1 MAVVRLSVPVATEP
15 PSVGVL
21 RPLTGQIEAGYATS
35 TTGSPPNPPPIPW
48 DQRTSGATTVAVA
61 ISVPITAKDL
71 FIWWSASCFLA
82 IQLTDRTTLVT
93 KRSSELRIF
102 VSYQG
107 PGPGRTGPRRSFHD
121 RYRQKDAASARL
133 GRPGA
138 PPYGSRNRNDWRIIG
153 AMRRDVGA
161 ELEVEISAPTTLE
174 FQIAVAPHPN
184 TEVSES
190 LSFVLDGNR
199 FQPLEISG
207 VHGNRIHK
215 LDAPVGNLK
224 VNYAATIVGQTD
236 PAPVTEYDL
245 SMYLRPSRYAEADKF
260 YGFAATEFGNYIDSA
275 TLLEK
280 VSSWV
285 GTRLNYVP
293 GSSDPIDGAVDTL
306 LAGAGVCRDFA
317 HLVVA
322 LLRAVNVPARVV
334 SVYAPGLYPMD
345 FHAVAEAFVEGQWRV
360 VDGTLLAPRQTLVR
374 IATGRDAADIASL
387 DNHKGQI
394 ELNQLVV
401 TAVVEGGLPRDSID
415 QLVSIR

>member
-1 MAVVRLSVPVATEP
+1 
-15 PSVGVL
+15 
-21 RPLTGQIEAGYATS
+21 
-35 TTGSPPNPPPIPW
+35 
-48 DQRTSGATTVAVA
+48 
-61 ISVPITAKDL
+61 
-71 FIWWSASCFLA
+71 
-82 IQLTDRTTLVT
+82 
-93 KRSSELRIF
+93 
-102 VSYQG
+102 
-107 PGPGRTGPRRSFHD
+107 
-121 RYRQKDAASARL
+121 
-133 GRPGA
+133 
-138 PPYGSRNRNDWRIIG
+138 
-153 AMRRDVGA
+153 MRRDVGA
-161 ELEVEISAPTTLE
+161 ELEVEITAPTTLE
-174 FQIAVAPHPN
+174 FQIAVAPHPK

-190 LSFVLDGNR
+190 LSFVLDGNPL
-199 FQPLEISG
+199 QPLEISG

-215 LDAPVGNLK
+215 LDAPVGNLM
-224 VNYAATIVGQTD
+224 VDYAATIVGQTD
-236 PAPVTEYDL
+236 PAPATDYDL

-293 GSSDPIDGAVDTL
+293 GSSDPIDGAADTL

-374 IATGRDAADIASL
+374 IATGRDAADIAFL
-387 DNHKGQI
+387 DNHRGAI
-394 ELNQLVV
+394 TLNKLVV
-401 TAVVEGGLPRDSID
+401 TAVVEGDLPWDAID